1 MYINQKKDEIIAI
14 ETQTGALFPK
24 NRLPSHINEKT
35 MIKDIV
41 FDFGGVLTTIDTERA
56 LDRFRALGVKDPAQ
70 YINSYCQKGPFFEVE
85 NGDIDAETF
94 CDRLGTICGREITF
108 EEAREAWLGFLV
120 EIHEEWL
127 EYLQTLRSNYR
138 LSVLSNTN
146 PFIQSWALTDNFT
159 SCGKSLADYFDNLFF
174 SYRMHC
180 SKPGEEIYRKMLRL
194 GGMNACETLFVDDGA
209 KNIETAA
216 RVGIKTLKVENGTDW
231 RHALEEL
238 LKKG

>member
-85 NGDIDAETF
+85 NGDIDAKTF

>member
-1 MYINQKKDEIIAI
+1 
-14 ETQTGALFPK
+14 
-24 NRLPSHINEKT
+24 

-56 LDRFRALGVKDPAQ
+56 LDRFRALGVKEPAQ

>member
-1 MYINQKKDEIIAI
+1 
-14 ETQTGALFPK
+14 
-24 NRLPSHINEKT
+24 

-180 SKPGEEIYRKMLRL
+180 SKPSEEIYRKMLRL